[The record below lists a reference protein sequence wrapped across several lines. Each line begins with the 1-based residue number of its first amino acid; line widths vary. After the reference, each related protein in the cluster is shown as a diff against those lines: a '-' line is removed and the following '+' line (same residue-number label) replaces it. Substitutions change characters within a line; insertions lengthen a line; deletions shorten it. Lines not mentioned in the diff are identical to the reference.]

1 MNHSIDTDIKNS
13 NIVYC
18 IDEYVRNIE
27 HRQIL
32 KEKWFEGM
40 TLGELSA
47 KHNLSDTSIKE
58 IIYGIGDP
66 ILVKAAKM

>member
-1 MNHSIDTDIKNS
+1 MHHKIDTEIKNS
-13 NIVYC
+13 SIEYC
-18 IDEYVRNIE
+18 IDEYVRKKE

-40 TLGELSA
+40 TLSELSSS
-47 KHNLSDTSIKE
+47 HNISETAIKD

-66 ILVKAAKM
+66 ILKRASKI